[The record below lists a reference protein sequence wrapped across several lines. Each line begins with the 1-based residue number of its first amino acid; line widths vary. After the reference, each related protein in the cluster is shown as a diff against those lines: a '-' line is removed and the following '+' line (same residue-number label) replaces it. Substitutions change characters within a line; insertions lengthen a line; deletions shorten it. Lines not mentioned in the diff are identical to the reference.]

1 MFLFLYT
8 LYTYLFYKLIHLLI
22 DIWWYFQKHCFELLA
37 FYFSLMYD
45 LLHSFCG
52 QLQDCGSREL
62 LSSGLLHS
70 RFVFRISILW
80 EDNVLDIL
88 PSWAQ
93 TSFLTLFRYV
103 SSPPPTFHYHIFYVT
118 FISTVILFHPLP
130 FHLLFSNFCSF
141 FLLPFS
147 LFPAVLYGFLLCP
160 FFTNQTLLLSVSTLV
175 LYRETTSTL

>member
-103 SSPPPTFHYHIFYVT
+103 SSPPPHISLPYFLCYLHFYCHFVSPPSLS
-118 FISTVILFHPLP
+118 FIIFQFLLFFSSPLFFVSCCFIWVPSLP
-130 FHLLFSNFCSF
+130 F
-141 FLLPFS
+141 
-147 LFPAVLYGFLLCP
+147 LY
-160 FFTNQTLLLSVSTLV
+160 
-175 LYRETTSTL
+175 